1 MSAKENLKSILFISE
16 LPDNIIDPELK
27 TFFSDYEQD
36 IYMLQVDHNQKLHD
50 RFNTRKPRAIIYFK
64 DPLKAK
70 EAREKL
76 KNSGLNIKIEGEGG
90 KIISQEPQAEKAVE
104 QGTVIDVVLES
115 KEE

>member
-1 MSAKENLKSILFISE
+1 MSSKENQKTILFISE

-64 DPLKAK
+64 DPTKAR

-76 KNSGLNIKIEGEGG
+76 NMRR
-90 KIISQEPQAEKAVE
+90 
-104 QGTVIDVVLES
+104 
-115 KEE
+115 